1 MEENRKIFYYLA
13 EIGNAD
19 ALQRAVA
26 RINGVVS
33 VKVDED
39 AKTLEYV
46 IDEWAS
52 DYDVFTEV
60 IGVCA
65 ECGAVIDFDRADEE
79 VDLKEEDAN
88 TILPEEE
95 VELPDEVEESAP
107 EKPAK
112 KEKKALIS
120 ERWQRVI
127 ELSVSVA
134 ACVVAFFLTDIIQ
147 YVFLAISFA
156 LAGYDAL
163 YDAIVKMTK
172 KQIISEELVI
182 CLALF
187 ASILLGYAVYA
198 VVGLLLYSIV
208 AFARKTIREE
218 IDKNPAFAQGG
229 QTVSRTSEAGIEKV
243 EPEKIEIGENII
255 LEENK
260 VCPFDGVVQ
269 GECEI
274 EDFKGNVRSVVG
286 GAEIYAGE
294 KVLSEVQITVTAKG
308 EECKFGKYNKFVNE
322 AANKTSPLAEKLQK
336 HAQLIYICVLAV
348 SLIIAF
354 VPPIFAPSYKTALY
368 EWGLIA
374 VIIAVLSGL
383 SFYTFASQINLLS
396 LLARGRK
403 CKLGFAGYKSVLKL
417 ANSKKLFIDFE
428 NTVLDEDGQ
437 IKEDAVGAI
446 RELKDAGVKD
456 ISLMCSLKDSD
467 AEDVCKALK
476 IKEYYSRESDQKI
489 AELKK
494 SLTSGAS
501 VATSACLFE
510 SLEGEENK
518 GAVVAFNCEEQG
530 YSGDACISS
539 DQIAYLPYAVK
550 LAKRTAKIQKFNLAL
565 GIGVKAVLVA
575 LALLGF
581 AKLWW
586 VVLADAIVSVICAIA
601 SFINSKE
608 MY

>member
-1 MEENRKIFYYLA
+1 MEENRKTFYYLA
-13 EIGNAD
+13 EIGNAG

-60 IGVCA
+60 MSVCA
-65 ECGAVIDFDRADEE
+65 ECGAVIDFDKEE
-79 VDLKEEDAN
+79 GGDLKEESN
-88 TILPEEE
+88 IILPEEE
-95 VELPDEVEESAP
+95 VDLPDEVEESEP

-127 ELSVSVA
+127 ELGVA
-134 ACVVAFFLTDIIQ
+134 VATCVVAFFLTDIIQ

-163 YDAIVKMTK
+163 YDAFVKMTK

-187 ASILLGYAVYA
+187 ASILLGYAVYG

-218 IDKNPAFAQGG
+218 IDKNPAFAQNG
-229 QTVSRTSEAGIEKV
+229 QLIARVNKDGIEKV
-243 EPEKIEIGENII
+243 EPEKIEFGDSII
-255 LEENK
+255 IEANS
-260 VCPFDGVVQ
+260 VCSFDGNIDA
-269 GECEI
+269 ECEI
-274 EDFKGNVRSVVG
+274 EDFKGNVRSATAG
-286 GAEIYAGE
+286 EEIYAGE
-294 KVLSEVQITVTAKG
+294 KALSEVQITVTAKG

-322 AANKTSPLAEKLQK
+322 AANKTSPLAEKMQR
-336 HAQLIYICVLAV
+336 HAQLIYICVLAI

-354 VPPIFAPSYKTALY
+354 IPPIFAPSYKTALY

-374 VIIAVLSGL
+374 VIFAAVSGI

-403 CKLGFAGYKSVLKL
+403 CRLGFAGYKSVLKL

-428 NTVLDEDGQ
+428 NAVLDADGE
-437 IKEDAVGAI
+437 IKEDAMGAV
-446 RELKDAGVKD
+446 RELKDAGLND
-456 ISLMCSLKDSD
+456 IALVCSLNDSK
-467 AEDVCKALK
+467 AEDVCKTLK
-476 IKEYYSRESDQKI
+476 IKEYYSREREEKI
-489 AELKK
+489 TEIKK
-494 SLTSGAS
+494 ALEGGGA
-501 VATSACLFE
+501 VATSASVVNLI
-510 SLEGEENK
+510 ENAK
-518 GAVVAFNCEEQG
+518 DQGAVIAFNCEEQG
-530 YSGDACISS
+530 YTGGVCISS

-550 LAKRTAKIQKFNLAL
+550 LAKRTVKIQKFNFAL
-565 GIGVKAVLVA
+565 GIIVKVVLVA
-575 LALLGF
+575 LAFLGM

-586 VVLADAIVSVICAIA
+586 AVLADAIVSVVCALA